1 MLRRLCR
8 CENPWGPAEH
18 DTRRIAIRQAA
29 KEANGFTRDPSGA
42 NLPADR
48 GAFSAFK
55 AIEIFEDHPSP
66 RLGVVELAE
75 ECSRKRNY

>member
-1 MLRRLCR
+1 MLRDCCVVYVAAKIHGDRQSTT
-8 CENPWGPAEH
+8 H
-18 DTRRIAIRQAA
+18 DV